1 MGTRFVVAGGR
12 ETKTEADPPFDF
24 AQGSFFLHPPIN
36 FSVGL
41 FEAIGS
47 MEGQLVKKGT
57 VLFGSTIFFVV
68 LGVSGTLRAQTP
80 GAAAPLSPAELPGRG
95 LAQHDFLY
103 AGESHDRRIFIVRQ
117 GKIVWSYDDP
127 AGKGEIS
134 DAVML
139 SNGNILFA
147 HQYGV
152 TEITPE
158 KKVVWNYDAP
168 AGHEVHTAAP
178 IGKDHV
184 LFLQNGD
191 PAVLRVVNVTT
202 GVIEKEI
209 TLATKQPVSVHAQFR
224 HARLTEN
231 GTVLVA
237 HMDLNKV
244 VEYDVEGKELWSF
257 PAPGAW
263 GVSQL
268 KNGNVLITDRM
279 GVREVT
285 RRGDAVWSW
294 SPSDVPG
301 YKFSSLQQAWRLP
314 NGNTVVNNW
323 VNEWSKNA
331 PHFEETVQAIEVTPA
346 KEVVWALREWTA
358 PVNLGPATTIQF
370 LDEAS
375 APEDV
380 HFGDIR

>member
-1 MGTRFVVAGGR
+1 MR
-12 ETKTEADPPFDF
+12 K
-24 AQGSFFLHPPIN
+24 S
-36 FSVGL
+36 
-41 FEAIGS
+41 AI
-47 MEGQLVKKGT
+47 
-57 VLFGSTIFFVV
+57 VLV
-68 LGVSGTLRAQTP
+68 LGISGMLYAQMAGSP
-80 GAAAPLSPAELPGRG
+80 APLFSAPLPGKG

-103 AGESHDRRIFIVRQ
+103 AGESHDRRIFLVRK

-158 KKVVWNYDAP
+158 KEVVWNYDAP
-168 AGHEVHTAAP
+168 PGHEVHTAVP
-178 IGKDHV
+178 IGKDQV
-184 LFLQNGD
+184 LFIQNGD
-191 PAVLRVVNVTT
+191 PALLLVVNIVTGAT
-202 GVIEKEI
+202 EKEL
-209 TLATKQPVSVHAQFR
+209 TLAVKQPVSVHTQFR
-224 HARLTEN
+224 HARLTDK
-231 GTVLVA
+231 GTLLVA

-244 VEYDVEGKELWSF
+244 VEYDSDGKELWSF

-268 KNGNVLITDRM
+268 ANGNVLITDRV

-285 RRGDAVWSW
+285 RRGDAVWSF
-294 SPSDVPG
+294 SPADVPG
-301 YKFSSLQQAWRLP
+301 YKFASLQQAWRLP
-314 NGNTVVNNW
+314 NGNTVINNW
-323 VNEWSKNA
+323 VNEWNKGGPSFA
-331 PHFEETVQAIEVTPA
+331 DTIQAIEVTPA
-346 KEVVWALREWTA
+346 KEVVWALREWTPPA
-358 PVNLGPATTIQF
+358 NLGPATTIQF
-370 LDEAS
+370 LDEPS

>member
-1 MGTRFVVAGGR
+1 MFR
-12 ETKTEADPPFDF
+12 
-24 AQGSFFLHPPIN
+24 
-36 FSVGL
+36 SV
-41 FEAIGS
+41 I
-47 MEGQLVKKGT
+47 LV
-57 VLFGSTIFFVV
+57 VV
-68 LGVSGTLRAQTP
+68 LEISGMLYAQTP
-80 GAAAPLSPAELPGRG
+80 GAANPLSPAELPGRG

-103 AGESHDRRIFIVRQ
+103 AGESHERRIFIVRQ

-191 PAVLRVVNVTT
+191 PAVLRVVNIVTGAT
-202 GVIEKEI
+202 EKEI
-209 TLATKQPVSVHAQFR
+209 KLATKQPVSVHAQFR
-224 HARLTEN
+224 HARLTDK

-244 VEYDVEGKELWSF
+244 VEYDADGKELWSF

-285 RRGDAVWSW
+285 RRGDVVWNF

-301 YKFSSLQQAWRLP
+301 YRFSSLQQAWRLP

-331 PHFEETVQAIEVTPA
+331 PPFAGTVQAIELTPT
-346 KEVVWALREWTA
+346 KEVVWALREWT
-358 PVNLGPATTIQF
+358 PPTNLGPATTIQF
-370 LDEAS
+370 LDESS

-380 HFGDIR
+380 HFGEIR